1 LFCDLGI
8 GTSPGFR
15 YALSLLSR
23 GGTIYFLGP
32 DPSDILQALDLHKIE
47 GATSPYG
54 LGEFLKFFEA
64 ASALD
69 TSFDHIICQ
78 GALLSRELSRRARAR
93 MCQNLYSS
101 YGSTETTTVAFA
113 PASMTEQIPGAV
125 GYVTAGV
132 KVEIVD
138 AEGHVLPPETD
149 GSIRIRSPHMATG
162 YVGDSEA
169 TQAHFRDGCFY
180 PGDIGRLRA
189 DGMTIVSGREK
200 TALNIGGDS
209 ISPER
214 VEDVLLSFG
223 GIDDAAVFAS
233 ANEFGIEELTALI
246 VGRSVLNE
254 QALNDYCAV
263 QLPPSCIPKRLIA
276 VPAIPR
282 SSQGKIERPR
292 LAEVAKAAT
301 LSA

>member
-1 LFCDLGI
+1 MFCDLGI

-169 TQAHFRDGCFY
+169 TQA
-180 PGDIGRLRA
+180 LRTLA
-189 DGMTIVSGREK
+189 HYVMR
-200 TALNIGGDS
+200 
-209 ISPER
+209 R
-214 VEDVLLSFG
+214 
-223 GIDDAAVFAS
+223 
-233 ANEFGIEELTALI
+233 
-246 VGRSVLNE
+246 
-254 QALNDYCAV
+254 
-263 QLPPSCIPKRLIA
+263 PS
-276 VPAIPR
+276 
-282 SSQGKIERPR
+282 
-292 LAEVAKAAT
+292 
-301 LSA
+301 